1 MWNRLRL
8 LLLCIAVLLAAGSA
22 PAQIRRQTETRNAA
36 LRYWLAFAEMQD
48 SPSDPSTA
56 ALLEKTAAG
65 EVPWDESKLGS
76 ILDKNEHA
84 ILQMQR
90 ATKLPDCDWGV
101 EYSDGPTASIA
112 YGPKARVLARLN
124 TLYGMRQATKGNQE
138 AAVQTWLAGV
148 RFSQHIAQGG
158 SLIFALTAKS
168 ALLSNLRALTQA
180 AQSGWLSPA
189 EKVQAKMVILAL
201 PESAFDWSSALLLE
215 EDGIDI
221 ALDDITHSANPDVR
235 YVELI
240 GSPAAPNTSYPSD
253 AERAAFHQFM
263 LRAQTDFRL
272 TPAQTAA
279 KLSTL
284 QSAQKSLHP
293 FYQVLIPSLARVNG
307 ARAEIADARQQFLGS
322 L

>member
-1 MWNRLRL
+1 MPNRQKL
-8 LLLCIAVLLAAGSA
+8 LLLSIVVLLAACVA
-22 PAQIRRQTETRNAA
+22 PAQIKKPTETRNAA

-48 SPSDPSTA
+48 SVSDSSTT

-65 EVPWDESKLGS
+65 EVPWDESKLGP
-76 ILDKNEHA
+76 ILDKNENA
-84 ILQMQR
+84 ILHMQR

-112 YGPKARVLARLN
+112 YAPKARVLARLN
-124 TLYGMRQATKGNQE
+124 TLYGMRQAAKDHPE

-148 RFSQHIAQGG
+148 RFSQHVAQGG

-180 AQSGWLSPA
+180 AQSGRLAATEKA
-189 EKVQAKMVILAL
+189 EAKTVIHAL
-201 PESAFDWSSALLLE
+201 PESAFDWGNALLLE

-221 ALDDITHSANPDVR
+221 ALHDITHAANPDAR

-240 GSPAAPNTSYPSD
+240 GNPAAPNTSYPSEGD
-253 AERAAFHQFM
+253 RAVFHKFM
-263 LRAQTDFRL
+263 LSAQTDFRL
-272 TPAQTAA
+272 TSAQTAA

-284 QSAQKSLHP
+284 ESAQKSLHP
-293 FYQVLIPSLARVNG
+293 FYQVLIPSLARING
-307 ARAEIADARQQFLGS
+307 ARAEITDARQQFLRS